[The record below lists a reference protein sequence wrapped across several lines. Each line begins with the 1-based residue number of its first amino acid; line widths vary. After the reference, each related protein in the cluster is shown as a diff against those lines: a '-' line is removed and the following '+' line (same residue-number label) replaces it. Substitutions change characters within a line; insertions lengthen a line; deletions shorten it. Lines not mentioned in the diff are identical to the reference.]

1 MNTPAPSGDGGGE
14 TGRVAAAFLAA
25 LGDVDVEAMGAVLAD
40 DVVFTLGFIR
50 LPGKGFVLRQLPL
63 LLGEVEVEVSEPAV
77 EGERA
82 VARITMDGGA
92 LGSLEGEARLVV
104 SGGMVSE
111 VELVLVQ
118 VVVEVRA
125 GRYRLTDPAFAALE
139 GAQAVYGELDGT
151 VYRIEV
157 PDDWNGR
164 LVMWAH
170 GFRDFTPDLVA
181 DLPPMRALLIEKG
194 YAWASSSF
202 SSNGFVPY
210 EAAGETAALH
220 DLFIGRFGKP
230 EYTYAAGASMGG
242 NAVLLSLELYP
253 QRYDGALAA
262 CGTTGAATIDFM
274 GHYAALGAFAAGV
287 GRDEVN
293 TATELA
299 ELAVTKIMPALE
311 ADPDARRVFESLLK
325 AMTGGSRPFRHE
337 GFDARFRLNFVLLG
351 IARLLMPLDGLFDNT
366 ETVYPGAPELGI
378 EADRVNEQI
387 VRLTVEPGAPER
399 NPGYTRLVGA
409 VRHAAADDAH
419 DGRRV
424 RADQPDGRVRR
435 ARRGGRARRHGVH
448 AGDQVS
454 GALRVQRLGGRCGV
468 GRPCRV
474 GGGGGEAAGRGPVRG
489 AGRRGAAFTS
499 PLREG
504 DPGGARQ
511 ILEALRS
518 LGHAA
523 HYQEIA
529 DECNRITN
537 HDS

>member
-1 MNTPAPSGDGGGE
+1 MSAATNTPAPSGDGGGE
-14 TGRVAAAFLAA
+14 TGRVAVAFLAA

-40 DVVFTLGFIR
+40 DVVFTVGFIR

-63 LLGEVEVEVSEPAV
+63 LLGEVEVEVSEPVV
-77 EGERA
+77 EGQRA
-82 VARITMDGGA
+82 VARITMDGGV

-111 VELVLVQ
+111 VELVLVR
-118 VVVEVRA
+118 VVVEVQP

-139 GAQAVYGELDGT
+139 GAQAFHGELDGT

-194 YAWASSSF
+194 YAWAASSF
-202 SSNGFVPY
+202 SSNGFAPY
-210 EAAGETAALH
+210 EAALETAALH
-220 DLFIGRFGKP
+220 DLFIERFGKP

-253 QRYDGALAA
+253 KRYDGALAA
-262 CGTTGAATIDFM
+262 CSTTGADAIDFL

-287 GRDEVN
+287 GRDEAE

-311 ADPDARRVFESLLK
+311 ADPDVRRVFESLLK

-378 EADRVNEQI
+378 EADRVNEQV

-399 NPGYTRLVGA
+399 NPGYTRLAGA
-409 VRHAAADDAH
+409 VPVPLLMMHTTGDGFVPISLMVEFGARAEEAGNGDMVSMRAIRSAVHCDFSMAEVEAALNDLAAWVE
-419 DGRRV
+419 DGV
-424 RADQPDGRVRR
+424 KPPGEDL
-435 ARRGGRARRHGVH
+435 
-448 AGDQVS
+448 S
-454 GALRVQRLGGRCGV
+454 GALDD
-468 GRPCRV
+468 
-474 GGGGGEAAGRGPVRG
+474 AGLR
-489 AGRRGAAFTS
+489 FTS

-504 DPGGARQ
+504 DPGGR
-511 ILEALRS
+511 
-518 LGHAA
+518 
-523 HYQEIA
+523 
-529 DECNRITN
+529 
-537 HDS
+537 

>member
-1 MNTPAPSGDGGGE
+1 M
-14 TGRVAAAFLAA
+14 
-25 LGDVDVEAMGAVLAD
+25 LAD

-104 SGGMVSE
+104 SDGMVSE

-202 SSNGFVPY
+202 SSNGFAPY
-210 EAAGETAALH
+210 EAAVETAALH
-220 DLFIGRFGKP
+220 DLFIERFGPP
-230 EYTYAAGASMGG
+230 EFTYAAGASMGG

-253 QRYDGALAA
+253 ERYDGALAA
-262 CGTTGAATIDFM
+262 CSTTGAEMIDFL
-274 GHYAALGAFAAGV
+274 GHYAALGAFAARV
-287 GRDEVN
+287 GQDEAD
-293 TATELA
+293 TASELA
-299 ELAVTKIMPALE
+299 ELAVLKIMPALE
-311 ADPDARRVFESLLK
+311 ADPDARRVFESLIT
-325 AMTGGSRPFRHE
+325 AMTGGTRPFRHE

-378 EADRVNEQI
+378 EA
-387 VRLTVEPGAPER
+387 GGER
-399 NPGYTRLVGA
+399 AGRAGGRRTGPTGTESGYTRLAGA
-409 VRHAAADDAH
+409 VPVPLLVMHTTGDGFVPISLKVGFGARAEDAGNGEMVSMRAIRSAGHCDFSLTEVEAA
-419 DGRRV
+419 
-424 RADQPDGRVRR
+424 
-435 ARRGGRARRHGVH
+435 
-448 AGDQVS
+448 
-454 GALRVQRLGGRCGV
+454 LE
-468 GRPCRV
+468 RPCCV
-474 GGGGGEAAGRGPVRG
+474 GGGRVKPPGEDLSGLLDDAGLDS
-489 AGRRGAAFTS
+489 RR
-499 PLREG
+499 R
-504 DPGGARQ
+504 
-511 ILEALRS
+511 
-518 LGHAA
+518 
-523 HYQEIA
+523 
-529 DECNRITN
+529 
-537 HDS
+537 

>member
-77 EGERA
+77 EGQRA
-82 VARITMDGGA
+82 VARITMDGGV

-111 VELVLVQ
+111 VELVLVR
-118 VVVEVRA
+118 VVVEVQP

-139 GAQAVYGELDGT
+139 GAQAFHGELDGT

-157 PDDWNGR
+157 PDGWNGR

-194 YAWASSSF
+194 YAWAASSF
-202 SSNGFVPY
+202 SSNGFAPY
-210 EAAGETAALH
+210 EAALETAALH
-220 DLFIGRFGKP
+220 DLFIERFGKP

-253 QRYDGALAA
+253 ERYDGALAA
-262 CGTTGAATIDFM
+262 CSTTGADAIDFL

-287 GRDEVN
+287 GRDEAE
-293 TATELA
+293 TAT

-409 VRHAAADDAH
+409 VPMPLLMMHTTGDGFVPISLMAEFGARAEEAGNGDMVSMRAIRSAAHCGFSASEVDAALDDLVAW
-419 DGRRV
+419 V
-424 RADQPDGRVRR
+424 EE
-435 ARRGGRARRHGVH
+435 GVKPP
-448 AGDQVS
+448 GEDLS
-454 GALRVQRLGGRCGV
+454 GALDD
-468 GRPCRV
+468 
-474 GGGGGEAAGRGPVRG
+474 AGLR
-489 AGRRGAAFTS
+489 FTS

-504 DPGGARQ
+504 DPGGR
-511 ILEALRS
+511 
-518 LGHAA
+518 
-523 HYQEIA
+523 
-529 DECNRITN
+529 
-537 HDS
+537 

>member
-1 MNTPAPSGDGGGE
+1 MPAATNTPAPPGDGGGE
-14 TGRVAAAFLAA
+14 TGRVAVAFLAA

-40 DVVFTLGFIR
+40 DVVFTVGFIR
-50 LPGKGFVLRQLPL
+50 LPGKGLLLRQLPL
-63 LLGEVEVEVSEPAV
+63 LLGEVEVEVSEPVV

-118 VVVEVRA
+118 MVVEMQA
-125 GRYRLTDPAFAALE
+125 ARYRLTDPAFAALE
-139 GAQAVYGELDGT
+139 GAQAFHGELDGT

-157 PDDWNGR
+157 PDGWNGR

-194 YAWASSSF
+194 YAWAASSF
-202 SSNGFVPY
+202 SSNGFAPY
-210 EAAGETAALH
+210 EAALETAALH
-220 DLFIGRFGKP
+220 DLFIERFGKP

-253 QRYDGALAA
+253 ERYDGALAV
-262 CGTTGAATIDFM
+262 CSTTGADAIDFL

-287 GRDEVN
+287 GRDEAE

-311 ADPDARRVFESLLK
+311 ADPDARQVFESLLK

-378 EADRVNEQI
+378 EADRVNEQV
-387 VRLTVEPGAPER
+387 VRVAVGPGAGEP
-399 NPGYTRLVGA
+399 NPGYTRLAGA
-409 VRHAAADDAH
+409 VPVPLLMMHTTGDGFVPISLMVGFGALAEEAGNGDMVSMRAVRSAVHCDFSMVEVEAALNDLAAWVE
-419 DGRRV
+419 DGV
-424 RADQPDGRVRR
+424 RPPGEEL
-435 ARRGGRARRHGVH
+435 
-448 AGDQVS
+448 S
-454 GALRVQRLGGRCGV
+454 GALDD
-468 GRPCRV
+468 
-474 GGGGGEAAGRGPVRG
+474 AGLR
-489 AGRRGAAFTS
+489 FTS

-504 DPGGARQ
+504 DPGGR
-511 ILEALRS
+511 
-518 LGHAA
+518 
-523 HYQEIA
+523 
-529 DECNRITN
+529 
-537 HDS
+537 